1 MNSQIIDIWK
11 YFSLHKVKYL
21 TIGGFAVNIYGY
33 GRNTGDIDIFI
44 EDSIENRINLRLA
57 LKKAGIGDFENLNTM
72 QFIPGWTDIT
82 LNFNLRLDI
91 MTSVKGL
98 ENSSFEQLLEKAYIT
113 EINDIPVYNNG
124 WNVFV
129 TREGLIN
136 GKYDYLF
143 YEAKLNK
150 IELPSEGFVV
160 SYLELD
166 NWMDV
171 NLENSKERG

>member
-44 EDSIENRINLRLA
+44 EDSIENRKNLRLA

-113 EINDIPVYNNG
+113 EINDIPVYFLDYDN
-124 WNVFV
+124 
-129 TREGLIN
+129 LI
-136 GKYDYLF
+136 K
-143 YEAKLNK
+143 AKKASNRPKDILDIEELEKINK
-150 IELPSEGFVV
+150 KS
-160 SYLELD
+160 
-166 NWMDV
+166 
-171 NLENSKERG
+171 NS